1 MILIPRQPIAK
12 NALTILINLSSDEE
26 VLKCLAEDDD
36 FIETLL
42 FKLTVC
48 YYSPLSPLI
57 PPHVDS
63 NCREEC

>member
-48 YYSPLSPLI
+48 YCSPLSPLI
-57 PPHVDS
+57 LLHADS
-63 NCREEC
+63 NC